1 VLCTGGWSGTEAAK
15 LIQIDLS
22 TNTILNT
29 YTFPIDQSI
38 PSSLTIDS
46 YRQTLYYL
54 DGGVKQMDIA
64 LDRLPN
70 TPIIAE
76 TGATFYKLAVNP
88 ANGDIFVTD
97 AVDYAQKGY
106 VMIYKNDGTFISKER
121 ADIIPGSMCFKLRL

>member
-1 VLCTGGWSGTEAAK
+1 
-15 LIQIDLS
+15 
-22 TNTILNT
+22 
-29 YTFPIDQSI
+29 
-38 PSSLTIDS
+38 
-46 YRQTLYYL
+46 
-54 DGGVKQMDIA
+54 MDIA

-88 ANGDIFVTD
+88 SNGDIFVTD
-97 AVDYAQKGY
+97 AVDYSQKGY